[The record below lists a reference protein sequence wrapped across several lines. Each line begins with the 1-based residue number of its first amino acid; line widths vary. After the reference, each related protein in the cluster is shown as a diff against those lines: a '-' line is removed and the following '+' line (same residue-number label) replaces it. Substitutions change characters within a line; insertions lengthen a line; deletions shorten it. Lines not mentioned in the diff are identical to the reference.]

1 MDLGDIRAWDVAGL
15 STLQTTL
22 SSRGD
27 TLTDVK
33 SKLQSI
39 GQLPGWQGES
49 VHAARQKFTITAD
62 DLSDE
67 IATVSAVQ
75 ELARQTEVAVEHLQA
90 ELKKL
95 ESDAAANQMML
106 HDDGQVT
113 YSTAGKEADE
123 IEGLK
128 RAELQI
134 ETAARAL
141 ITQAADVDSDAT
153 AVLHK
158 AASGEITAGDAT
170 STEDIKKT
178 GREQGSLTTDPP
190 APQLTPLEAKEYW
203 DALSPEQQNY
213 VLSQHP
219 GWVGNVDGIPA
230 AVRDKANR
238 AMIPVERARLEAERK
253 RLQDNIDDNIFG
265 GTFTNEDAALWY
277 VEQKL
282 KDLDAVETELAK
294 TISDGNPETPDR
306 PRDLKLLVLDMT
318 SGERGHA
325 AVAVG
330 NPDTADNISVTTP
343 GFGTTVNGSLGG
355 MIDEAS
361 NLKNEAERQLDWA
374 GKNTTVS
381 TVAWI
386 GYDTPNSTGQ
396 GNFDAQRG
404 YSDVTSETKARDAA
418 RPLATFYQG
427 LDAAAETADPRI
439 VALGH
444 SYGSVATSYALQ
456 SSQGAGVDEAV
467 FYGSPGLGEIVA
479 APWSS
484 AVGPEQLG
492 LDKGDAYVIGIDGD
506 LIAGSGLFGGDP
518 ASNEDF
524 VQLSSGEGTDLTG
537 VHREGG
543 DSHADY
549 PRSTVLPNHERQLKM
564 PGYNLAAIVAGSG
577 LELREQ

>member
-15 STLQTTL
+15 STLHTTL

-27 TLTDVK
+27 ALTDVK

-95 ESDAAANQMML
+95 ESDAASNQMML

-113 YSTAGKEADE
+113 YSTDGKEADE
-123 IEGLK
+123 IERLK

-141 ITQAADVDSDAT
+141 MTQAADVDSDAT
-153 AVLHK
+153 AVLRK

-170 STEDIKKT
+170 STEDIKRT

-253 RLQDNIDDNIFG
+253 RLQDNIDDNHFG
-265 GTFTNEDAALWY
+265 GAFTNEDAALWY
-277 VEQKL
+277 VEEKL
-282 KDLDAVETELAK
+282 KDLDAVAAELGRLVPDDDQ
-294 TISDGNPETPDR
+294 STPDR
-306 PRDLKLLVLDMT
+306 PRDLKLMLLDMT

-330 NPDTADNISVTTP
+330 DPDTADHVSVTTP
-343 GFGTTVNGSLGG
+343 GFGTNVNGSLEG
-355 MIDEAS
+355 MVTEAS
-361 NLKNEAERQLDWA
+361 NLQKEALRQLDFV
-374 GKNTTVS
+374 GEENQTVA
-381 TVAWI
+381 TIAWI
-386 GYDTPNSTGQ
+386 GYDTPNSTGP
-396 GNFDAQRG
+396 GNLDTARGGIDVASDSKADDAATDLANFYRG
-404 YSDVTSETKARDAA
+404 VDAASETS
-418 RPLATFYQG
+418 
-427 LDAAAETADPRI
+427 DPHI
-439 VALGH
+439 TALGH
-444 SYGSVATSYALQ
+444 SYGSVVTSHALQ
-456 SSQGAGVDEAV
+456 ESHGAGVDDAV
-467 FYGSPGLGEIVA
+467 FYGSPGLGDAGTVSTVNA
-479 APWSS
+479 RT
-484 AVGPEQLG
+484 LG
-492 LDKGDAYVIGIDGD
+492 LDEGDAFVIENEGD
-506 LIAGSGLFGGDP
+506 RIADFGTYGGDP
-518 ASNEDF
+518 TRTGDLM
-524 VQLSSGEGTDLTG
+524 QLSADEGVDRTG
-537 VHREGG
+537 IAREGG
-543 DSHADY
+543 SGHADY
-549 PRSTVLPNHERQLKM
+549 PRSVKGPDNNEWLRM
-564 PGYNLAAIVAGSG
+564 AGYNLASVLTDSG
-577 LELREQ
+577 LEIEEPK